1 MMHTSASHSKKPVGV
16 FFTSK
21 KILLMYLKKK
31 RCSGSPSCSKQNALK
46 DHIEKKCFSTSK
58 SSPKKDRKKSKMLMI
73 CCSFSLNYS
82 HYLLPLSIEQN
93 WTELHDAAL
102 SCGLSTEELP
112 WWLAGLQFG
121 NYRLRGDARG
131 ESREGS
137 TVPSVDWSLATDLR
151 QTLQQTLAHANN
163 RFQPGASSQALILKD
178 FGYFFFYYYFVSL
191 P

>member
-1 MMHTSASHSKKPVGV
+1 
-16 FFTSK
+16 
-21 KILLMYLKKK
+21 
-31 RCSGSPSCSKQNALK
+31 
-46 DHIEKKCFSTSK
+46 
-58 SSPKKDRKKSKMLMI
+58 MI

-82 HYLLPLSIEQN
+82 HSLLPLSIEQN
-93 WTELHDAAL
+93 ELHDAAL
-102 SCGLSTEELP
+102 SFGLSTEELP

-121 NYRLRGDARG
+121 NYRLQGDARG

-178 FGYFFFYYYFVSL
+178 FGYFFFFIIILYRCPKAL
-191 P
+191 LIL